1 MSSPNFTPQIVSNEH
16 NCVCIICARSRCELE
31 FISLESS
38 AFSQI
43 CGGHT
48 CTEAAASPVESE
60 VLHILQKEH
69 THALSL
75 LRSSPLLSSLF
86 VSYASRVSSSPTP
99 SQSPSPSPPPTP
111 SRNDER
117 WTNLKTSFETL
128 RTDHD
133 KLRADYVDLTKQVEQ
148 DQEEMTEL
156 RERFADIQ
164 RQHLTAETEL
174 IKAQGDTREME
185 TKYDAA
191 LLKLQQRD
199 MSQERMTVELES
211 AHAEIEQWK
220 VIRLYVC
227 HAPAQFLTYASP
239 RRRNTPRWDNV

>member
-1 MSSPNFTPQIVSNEH
+1 MPSPTNIIACVSSIV
-16 NCVCIICARSRCELE
+16 CARLRCELE
-31 FISLESS
+31 LIALLGSS
-38 AFSQI
+38 AFSQT
-43 CGGHT
+43 CGGHIR
-48 CTEAAASPVESE
+48 TEPAPSPVESE

-86 VSYASRVSSSPTP
+86 VSYATRAPSSPSQSQSSSSSSSPTP
-99 SQSPSPSPPPTP
+99 SHD
-111 SRNDER
+111 DER
-117 WTNLKTSFETL
+117 WTDLKTSFETL

-133 KLRADYVDLTKQVEQ
+133 RLRADYVNLTKQVEQ
-148 DQEEMTEL
+148 DQKEMTEL

-164 RQHLTAETEL
+164 HQHLVAETEL
-174 IKAQGDTREME
+174 VKAQGDMREME

-199 MSQERMTVELES
+199 ISQERITVELES

-220 VIRLYVC
+220 VIRL
-227 HAPAQFLTYASP
+227 HARHTSTLFLTHVSLL
-239 RRRNTPRWDNV
+239 RRNTPR

>member
-1 MSSPNFTPQIVSNEH
+1 MSPFHFTPHIVSNEH
-16 NCVCIICARSRCELE
+16 NCVCIALWLCCELE
-31 FISLESS
+31 LISLESPP
-38 AFSQI
+38 FPQI

-48 CTEAAASPVESE
+48 GTEAAASPVESE

-86 VSYASRVSSSPTP
+86 VSYATRAPGSSIQSQSSSSSSSPIP
-99 SQSPSPSPPPTP
+99 SH
-111 SRNDER
+111 NDEQ
-117 WTNLKTSFETL
+117 WTDLKTSFETL
-128 RTDHD
+128 RTDHE
-133 KLRADYVDLTKQVEQ
+133 KLRADYVNLMKQVEQ
-148 DQEEMTEL
+148 DQKEMTEL

-164 RQHLTAETEL
+164 HQHLAAETEL
-174 IKAQGDTREME
+174 IKTQGDMREMQ

-199 MSQERMTVELES
+199 ISHERITVELES

-220 VIRLYVC
+220 VIRLHVR
-227 HAPAQFLTYASP
+227 HT
-239 RRRNTPRWDNV
+239 RRPHC